1 MKIFS
6 DIFKSLSLNNKT
18 NITQKDIESFD
29 DEKILSICIFLIEV
43 SKSDDEYDDLEKSK
57 IIDLLKKEFSLNDDQ
72 IKLVITLADQKNNEM
87 ISLHD
92 FTEIIN
98 NGCSY
103 SEKKDLIKMLWD
115 VAYADGR
122 IDKYED
128 YTIRKISDLLYI
140 KHADFIKAKLR

>member
-1 MKIFS
+1 VKILS
-6 DIFKSLSLNNKT
+6 DIFKSVSLNT
-18 NITQKDIESFD
+18 QTDVTQKDIESFQ
-29 DEKILSICIFLIEV
+29 DEKILSTCIFLIEV
-43 SKSDDEYDDLEKSK
+43 SKSDDEYDDLEKNK
-57 IIDLLKKEFSLNDDQ
+57 IIDLLEKEFSLNADQ
-72 IKLVITLADQKNNEM
+72 IKLLLTLADKKNNEM

>member
-1 MKIFS
+1 MKILS
-6 DIFKSLSLNNKT
+6 DFFKSISSNVKT
-18 NITQKDIESFD
+18 EVTQKDFESFH

-43 SKSDDEYDDLEKSK
+43 SKSDDEYDDLERNK
-57 IIDLLKKEFSLNDDQ
+57 IIDILEKQFSLNTDQ
-72 IKLVITLADQKNNEM
+72 IKLLITLADKKNNEM

-92 FTEIIN
+92 FTETIN

-103 SEKKDLIKMLWD
+103 SAKKDLIKMMWD

-128 YTIRKISDLLYI
+128 YTIRKVSDLLYI
-140 KHADFIKAKLR
+140 KHADFMKAKMR

>member
-92 FTEIIN
+92 FTEIVN
-98 NGCSY
+98 NECSY

-140 KHADFIKAKLR
+140 KHSDFIKAKTR

>member
-18 NITQKDIESFD
+18 NITQKYIESFD

-43 SKSDDEYDDLEKSK
+43 SKSDYEYDDFEKSK
-57 IIDLLKKEFSLNDDQ
+57 IIDLLKKEFSLNYDQ

-92 FTEIIN
+92 FTEIVN
-98 NGCSY
+98 NECSY

>member
-92 FTEIIN
+92 FTEIVN
-98 NGCSY
+98 NECSY
-103 SEKKDLIKMLWD
+103 SEKKRFNKDAMGCSLCRWKN
-115 VAYADGR
+115 R
-122 IDKYED
+122 
-128 YTIRKISDLLYI
+128 
-140 KHADFIKAKLR
+140 

>member
-43 SKSDDEYDDLEKSK
+43 SKSDYEYDDFEKSK
-57 IIDLLKKEFSLNDDQ
+57 IIDLLKKEFSLNYDQ

-92 FTEIIN
+92 FTEIVN
-98 NGCSY
+98 NECSY

-115 VAYADGR
+115 VSYADGR

>member
-1 MKIFS
+1 VKIFS

-92 FTEIIN
+92 FTEIVN
-98 NGCSY
+98 NECSY

-140 KHADFIKAKLR
+140 KHTDFIKAKLR

>member
-92 FTEIIN
+92 FTEIVN
-98 NGCSY
+98 NECSY

-140 KHADFIKAKLR
+140 IHADFIKAKLR

>member
-92 FTEIIN
+92 FTEIVN
-98 NGCSY
+98 NECSY

-140 KHADFIKAKLR
+140 KHTDFIKAKLR

>member
-92 FTEIIN
+92 FTEIVN
-98 NGCSY
+98 NECSY

>member
-92 FTEIIN
+92 FTEIVN
-98 NGCSY
+98 NECSY

-140 KHADFIKAKLR
+140 KHAEFIKAKLR

>member
-92 FTEIIN
+92 FTEIVN
-98 NGCSY
+98 NECSY

-122 IDKYED
+122 IDKYEE
-128 YTIRKISDLLYI
+128 YTIRKIANAIPSI
-140 KHADFIKAKLR
+140 

>member
-57 IIDLLKKEFSLNDDQ
+57 IIDVLKKEFSLNDDQ

-92 FTEIIN
+92 FTEIVN
-98 NGCSY
+98 NECSY

>member
-29 DEKILSICIFLIEV
+29 DDKILSVCIFLIEV

-92 FTEIIN
+92 FTEIVN
-98 NGCSY
+98 NECSY

-140 KHADFIKAKLR
+140 KHTDFIKAKLR

>member
-1 MKIFS
+1 M
-6 DIFKSLSLNNKT
+6 
-18 NITQKDIESFD
+18 
-29 DEKILSICIFLIEV
+29 
-43 SKSDDEYDDLEKSK
+43 EKSK

-92 FTEIIN
+92 FTEIVN
-98 NGCSY
+98 NECSY

-140 KHADFIKAKLR
+140 KHTDFIKAKLR

>member
-6 DIFKSLSLNNKT
+6 DVFKSLSLNNKT

-92 FTEIIN
+92 FTEIVN
-98 NGCSY
+98 NECSY

>member
-1 MKIFS
+1 VKIFS

-92 FTEIIN
+92 FTEIVN
-98 NGCSY
+98 NECSY

>member
-1 MKIFS
+1 MK
-6 DIFKSLSLNNKT
+6 
-18 NITQKDIESFD
+18 
-29 DEKILSICIFLIEV
+29 KILSICIFLIEV
-43 SKSDDEYDDLEKSK
+43 SKSDDEYDDLEKNK
-57 IIDLLKKEFSLNDDQ
+57 IIDLLEKEFSLNTDQ
-72 IKLVITLADQKNNEM
+72 IKLLLTLADKKNNEM